1 MNKSREG
8 RGKGKRSKGEPEAK
22 EKISEG
28 SQNKES
34 QEGGETPGKV
44 DIRGQTKT
52 KQRKE

>member
-8 RGKGKRSKGEPEAK
+8 RWKGKRSKGEPEAK
-22 EKISEG
+22 EKITEW

-34 QEGGETPGKV
+34 QEGGETTGKAAN
-44 DIRGQTKT
+44 IGQTKT